1 MNYFEAMRLLDRV
14 KEGVPIPLRL
24 ITEALILTGDLDE
37 QIPMVYSRKNISNAG
52 DRVILE
58 QAEARELYRNWESSK
73 NRDLIRARL
82 ERAERIYGTGARD
95 RIREY
100 MNRIKDGTLL

>member
-1 MNYFEAMRLLDRV
+1 
-14 KEGVPIPLRL
+14 
-24 ITEALILTGDLDE
+24 
-37 QIPMVYSRKNISNAG
+37 MVYSRKNISNSG

-58 QAEARELYRNWESSK
+58 QAEARELYRTWETNK
-73 NRDLIRARL
+73 DRDFVRGRL

>member
-1 MNYFEAMRLLDRV
+1 MA
-14 KEGVPIPLRL
+14 
-24 ITEALILTGDLDE
+24 
-37 QIPMVYSRKNISNAG
+37 YSRKNISNES

-58 QAEARELYRNWESSK
+58 QAEARELYRNWEISK

-82 ERAERIYGTGARD
+82 ERAERIYGIGARD

>member
-1 MNYFEAMRLLDRV
+1 V
-14 KEGVPIPLRL
+14 
-24 ITEALILTGDLDE
+24 TW
-37 QIPMVYSRKNISNAG
+37 SRRNIQGPS

-58 QAEARELYRNWESSK
+58 QAEARELYRNWEGSK

-95 RIREY
+95 RIRAF
-100 MNRIKDGTLL
+100 MQQMQNGTLL

>member
-1 MNYFEAMRLLDRV
+1 V
-14 KEGVPIPLRL
+14 
-24 ITEALILTGDLDE
+24 TW
-37 QIPMVYSRKNISNAG
+37 SRRNVESPS

-82 ERAERIYGTGARD
+82 ERAERIYGAGARD
-95 RIREY
+95 RIRSY
-100 MNRIKDGTLL
+100 MAQMREGLLE